1 MKLHKASKRT
11 IALFAAALIL
21 LSSGGVMGVKAV
33 PAVQSQNY
41 DATMVLDQLHVALVE
56 NGQQTA
62 KNDKLLLTAL
72 RDSKLSP
79 GKKYKEEIGAQ
90 NTGTADEYVRIVVRK
105 YWTKNGEK
113 NKELTPDLI
122 HLTYGNG
129 DYNTGAWT
137 LNKAESTDEMA
148 VYYCQSKVAA
158 GQPSPLLF
166 DSVSVDASVLSD
178 FTETTTEVQTE
189 SGKKT
194 IYNYE
199 YKYDGF
205 TINVEAEAQAVQT
218 HNAAQ
223 AIKSVWGV
231 DASKTGIKF

>member
-41 DATMVLDQLHVALVE
+41 DATMVLDQLRVALVE

-62 KNDKLLLTAL
+62 KNDKVLLTAL

-158 GQPSPLLF
+158 GKPSPLLF
-166 DSVSVDASVLSD
+166 DSVSVDASVLGEVK
-178 FTETTTEVQTE
+178 ETTSKE
-189 SGKKT
+189 GNKT

-205 TINVEAEAQAVQT
+205 TVNVEAEAQAVQT

>member
-62 KNDKLLLTAL
+62 KNDKVLLTAL

-79 GKKYKEEIGAQ
+79 GRKYKEEIGAQ

-137 LNKAESTDEMA
+137 LNKDESTDEMA

-166 DSVSVDASVLSD
+166 DSVSVDASVLGEV
-178 FTETTTEVQTE
+178 TETTSKE
-189 SGKKT
+189 GNKT

-205 TINVEAEAQAVQT
+205 TVNVEAEAQAVQT